1 MRPEVILGS
10 VMIALLWLVCA
21 ATAVLLVIFWP
32 MAQTAENAT
41 ETVVVFLVVAG
52 VGTWFLA
59 HLYF

>member
-21 ATAVLLVIFWP
+21 AMAVLLIVFWP
-32 MAQTAENAT
+32 TVQTAEDAT
-41 ETVVVFLVVAG
+41 GTVVVFLAVAG

>member
-21 ATAVLLVIFWP
+21 AMAVLLVIFWP
-32 MAQTAENAT
+32 TVQTAEDASS
-41 ETVVVFLVVAG
+41 TVLVFLIVAG

-59 HLYF
+59 HIYL